1 MASLG
6 QWQGGGRCP
15 SGSGGSWDF
24 PSFGTPFS
32 SDLWDPSGNS
42 SQLGFTSGAGDDVS
56 ALAHTHVDWRET
68 DNERIFR
75 VDLPG

>member
-6 QWQGGGRCP
+6 PWQGGGRRP
-15 SGSGGSWDF
+15 SGGGGGSWDF

-42 SQLGFTSGAGDDVS
+42 SQLGFVAGDDVS
-56 ALAHTHVDWRET
+56 SLAHTHVDWRET
-68 DNERIFR
+68 DNEHIFR